1 MQSVFREKIDCPY
14 IYIMSC
20 NCDYSN
26 SNNMSCITCT
36 NGENVTSKANIN
48 QKRIWNQVR
57 VPASMYLMN
66 MGALTSAA
74 SRIKNGNNVNWNQ
87 SSDQVLAA
95 TQTLVQPTHGNSLKR
110 TLTSHRPGAASPGGK
125 GVDVKHDSYARY
137 LNRKKATN
145 FKTQTSN
152 ISTTPLY
159 GNKTKSINLLAE
171 SGNCCS

>member
-1 MQSVFREKIDCPY
+1 
-14 IYIMSC
+14 MSC
-20 NCDYSN
+20 NCNYSASTN
-26 SNNMSCITCT
+26 VPCISCD
-36 NGENVTSKANIN
+36 NVENINEKANIK

-57 VPASMYLMN
+57 VPASIYLMN

-95 TQTLVQPTHGNSLKR
+95 MQTLVHPSHGNSLKR

-137 LNRKKATN
+137 LNRKKAIN

-152 ISTTPLY
+152 IATTPLY